1 MGLSPRVAG
10 GEAKDWADRLGPQ
23 HTSKAVPSSR
33 GGGESSAL
41 ATYPR
46 KAEEP
51 MSAQEGPHPAP
62 LGSISAGSLS
72 RDAMMDLQRAAA
84 RAWWQ
89 RDIWTVSIRGRHG
102 PATCLMDLPHL
113 STWV

>member
-10 GEAKDWADRLGPQ
+10 GEAKDWADRPGPQ

-51 MSAQEGPHPAP
+51 MSAQEGPHPAL
-62 LGSISAGSLS
+62 LGSISGWKPQQRCHDGSAEGS
-72 RDAMMDLQRAAA
+72 
-84 RAWWQ
+84 
-89 RDIWTVSIRGRHG
+89 S
-102 PATCLMDLPHL
+102 
-113 STWV
+113 

>member
-23 HTSKAVPSSR
+23 HTSKAVPSSQ

-46 KAEEP
+46 KAKEP
-51 MSAQEGPHPAP
+51 MSAQEGPHPHPWAP
-62 LGSISAGSLS
+62 SVAGSLS
-72 RDAMMDLQRAAA
+72 RDAVIDPQRAAA
-84 RAWWQ
+84 RALWQ
-89 RDIWTVSIRGRHG
+89 RDVWTVSIRGCHS

-113 STWV
+113 STWI